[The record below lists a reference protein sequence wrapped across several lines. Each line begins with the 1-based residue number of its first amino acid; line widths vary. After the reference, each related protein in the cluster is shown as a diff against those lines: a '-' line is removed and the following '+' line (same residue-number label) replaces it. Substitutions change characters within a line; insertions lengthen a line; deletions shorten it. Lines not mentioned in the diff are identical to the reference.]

1 MTTTDYLSQCLALLP
16 RGLAFAKEQGSVLS
30 GLLAAW
36 SALFARVDLRTADLV
51 NEADPRTASE
61 LLLDWERIAGLP
73 DACVT
78 IVQSLE
84 QRRAAL
90 LSKLTM
96 VGNQS
101 RAYFIGLAAALGYP
115 DASIDEFFMMT
126 CTDDCNGALNSQADL
141 FTWRL
146 NLPNATGGLFVMD
159 CDSDCNSA
167 LQSWGDEAIECR
179 INRFKPAHTSVIFAY
194 P

>member
-1 MTTTDYLSQCLALLP
+1 
-16 RGLAFAKEQGSVLS
+16 
-30 GLLAAW
+30 
-36 SALFARVDLRTADLV
+36 
-51 NEADPRTASE
+51 
-61 LLLDWERIAGLP
+61 
-73 DACVT
+73 VT
-78 IVQSLE
+78 IEQSLE

-96 VGNQS
+96 TGSQS
-101 RAYFIGLAAALGYP
+101 RTYFIGLAAAMGYP
-115 DASIDEFFMMT
+115 AASIDEFFMLT
-126 CTDDCNGALNSQADL
+126 CNDDCNGALNSQADV
-141 FTWRL
+141 FTWQL
-146 NLPNATGGLFVMD
+146 NLPNATAGLFVMD